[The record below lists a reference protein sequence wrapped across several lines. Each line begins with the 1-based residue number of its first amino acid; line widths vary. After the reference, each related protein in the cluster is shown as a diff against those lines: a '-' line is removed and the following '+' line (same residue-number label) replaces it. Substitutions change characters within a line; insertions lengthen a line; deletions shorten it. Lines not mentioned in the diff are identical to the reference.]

1 VLTSWTTR
9 CCSVLVLIAVVG
21 VRSAALSTAP
31 RPFPWPKW
39 KASRAIDRGPLSLFP
54 VHTIWTLALNNQI
67 TVPPAY
73 DESDGY
79 FAIEQSRVAAYN
91 LSTGTQKWVVSA
103 NPRMEPAVGDAL
115 LFLIEPST
123 LTALH
128 TADGSIAWQLP
139 FAETLVVPPV
149 WDSGWLIAATAAE
162 EILAFRGTDGRLIWR
177 RAIGSAAHA
186 RPSLAADRVY
196 VPTDDGRVVA
206 LQVETGEPLWER
218 KIGGAANEIL
228 ALDERLYV
236 GSKDNYMYC
245 LLTERGTIDWRW
257 RTGADVIGK
266 PVVDKRRVYF
276 VALDNVLRALDRT
289 SGAQQ
294 WKDALPLR
302 PNSGPLQ
309 AGDTLIVTGLAPSMR
324 GYQATDGKA
333 AGEIAAGGEL
343 AAPPHLHGTDA
354 APVPIV
360 IAVTRD
366 IAKGATVSAIARV
379 IDPEPAPIGPL
390 PNLILVSPA
399 TPAGAP
405 RTP

>member
-1 VLTSWTTR
+1 
-9 CCSVLVLIAVVG
+9 VVG
-21 VRSAALSTAP
+21 VRFSAPSTTL
-31 RPFPWPKW
+31 RPFPWPKR
-39 KASRAIDRGPLSLFP
+39 KASRPIDRAPLSLLP

-149 WDSGWLIAATAAE
+149 WDGGWLIAATAAE

-309 AGDTLIVTGLAPSMR
+309 AGDTLIVAGLAPSMR

-390 PNLILVSPA
+390 PNLIPVSPA
-399 TPAGAP
+399 TPAGATAKP
-405 RTP
+405 

>member
-1 VLTSWTTR
+1 
-9 CCSVLVLIAVVG
+9 VLIAVVG
-21 VRSAALSTAP
+21 VRFSALSTTL
-31 RPFPWPKW
+31 RPFPWPKR
-39 KASRAIDRGPLSLFP
+39 KASRPIDRAPLSLLP

-73 DESDGY
+73 DDTDGY
-79 FAIEQSRVAAYN
+79 FAIEQNRIAAYN
-91 LSTGTQKWVVSA
+91 LSTGTRKWVARA
-103 NPRMEPAVGDAL
+103 NPRMEPVVGEAL
-115 LFLIEPST
+115 LFLIEPSAI
-123 LTALH
+123 TALR
-128 TADGSIAWQLP
+128 TVDGSIAWQLP

-149 WDSGWLIAATAAE
+149 WDNGWLIAATAGE
-162 EILAFRGTDGRLIWR
+162 EILAFSGQDGRLIWR

-218 KIGGAANEIL
+218 KIGGAASEIL

-236 GSKDNYMYC
+236 GSKDNYLYC
-245 LLTERGTIDWRW
+245 LLTGSGSIDWRW

-302 PNSGPLQ
+302 PISGPLK
-309 AGDTLIVTGLAPSMR
+309 AGDTLIVAGIASSMR
-324 GYQATDGKA
+324 GYQATDGKP

-343 AAPPHLHGTDA
+343 AAPPHLQGTDA

-366 IAKGATVSAIARV
+366 IATGATVSAIGRL
-379 IDPEPAPIGPL
+379 IDPELAPIAPL
-390 PNLILVSPA
+390 PNLIPVNPA

-405 RTP
+405 VKP

>member
-1 VLTSWTTR
+1 
-9 CCSVLVLIAVVG
+9 VVG
-21 VRSAALSTAP
+21 VRSSALSTPP
-31 RPFPWPKW
+31 RPFPWPKR
-39 KASRAIDRGPLSLFP
+39 KAPSKIDRAPLSLFP

-67 TVPPAY
+67 TVPPVY
-73 DESDGY
+73 DETDGY
-79 FAIEQSRVAAYN
+79 FAIEQNRIATYD
-91 LSTGTQKWVVSA
+91 LSTGTQKWIAPA
-103 NPRMEPAVGDAL
+103 NPRMEPAVGDSL
-115 LFLIEPST
+115 LFLVEPST

-139 FAETLVVPPV
+139 FVETLVVPPV
-149 WDSGWLIAATAAE
+149 WDNGWLIAATAAE
-162 EILAFRGTDGRLIWR
+162 EILAFNGKDGRLIWR
-177 RAIGSAAHA
+177 RKIGSAAHA

-206 LQVETGEPLWER
+206 LHVETGEPLWER
-218 KIGGAANEIL
+218 KIGGAANDIL

-236 GSKDNYMYC
+236 GSKDNYLYC
-245 LLTERGTIDWRW
+245 LLTDGGSIDWRW

-266 PVVDKRRVYF
+266 PVADTHRVYF

-294 WKDALPLR
+294 WKDALPVR
-302 PNSGPLQ
+302 PTSGPLK
-309 AGDTLIVTGLAPSMR
+309 AGDTLIVAGIAPSMR

-333 AGEIAAGGEL
+333 AGEIPAGGEL
-343 AAPPHLHGTDA
+343 AAPPHLHGTAA

-390 PNLILVSPA
+390 PNPITMNPA
-399 TPAGAP
+399 TPAA
-405 RTP
+405 TPPKL

>member
-1 VLTSWTTR
+1 
-9 CCSVLVLIAVVG
+9 
-21 VRSAALSTAP
+21 
-31 RPFPWPKW
+31 
-39 KASRAIDRGPLSLFP
+39 
-54 VHTIWTLALNNQI
+54 
-67 TVPPAY
+67 
-73 DESDGY
+73 
-79 FAIEQSRVAAYN
+79 
-91 LSTGTQKWVVSA
+91 
-103 NPRMEPAVGDAL
+103 MEPVAGDGL
-115 LFLIEPST
+115 LFLIEPLT

-128 TADGSIAWQLP
+128 TVDGSIAWQLP

-149 WDSGWLIAATAAE
+149 WDNGWLITATAAE
-162 EILAFRGTDGRLIWR
+162 EILAFSGKDGRLIWR

-206 LQVETGEPLWER
+206 LQVETGRVLWER
-218 KIGGAANEIL
+218 KIGGAANDIL

-236 GSKDNYMYC
+236 GSKDNYLYC
-245 LLTERGTIDWRW
+245 LLTEGGSIDWRW

-266 PVVDKRRVYF
+266 PVADKRRVYF

-294 WKDALPLR
+294 WKDSLPLR
-302 PNSGPLQ
+302 PTSGPLK
-309 AGDTLIVTGLAPSMR
+309 AGDTLIVTGIAPSMR
-324 GYQATDGKA
+324 GYQAADGKA

-354 APVPIV
+354 TPVPIV

-366 IAKGATVSAIARV
+366 IAKGATVSAIARG
-379 IDPEPAPIGPL
+379 IDPELVPIAPL
-390 PNLILVSPA
+390 PNLIPMNPA

-405 RTP
+405 PKP